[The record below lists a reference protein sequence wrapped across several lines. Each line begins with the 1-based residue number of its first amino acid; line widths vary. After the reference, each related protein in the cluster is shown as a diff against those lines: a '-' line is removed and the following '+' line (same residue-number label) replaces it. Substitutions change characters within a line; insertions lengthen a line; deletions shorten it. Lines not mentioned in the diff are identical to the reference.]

1 LFTWPAKTEVY
12 VRING
17 LTNPNIAITDI
28 FKASTIYDGVTID
41 QTNPT
46 DLSNRVAYDAY
57 SASVSLRGSSLY
69 PQNEGEASTFVLNL
83 TSINKISSGTEI
95 EIAFPSE
102 FGSTLTTTDKTVTCR
117 SPQFPDLQCTIVDGK
132 ITIPATADIGSGG
145 NLDIEIVGITNPNEG
160 TTTSGI
166 SITTRKD
173 GQTLGFTSNV
183 VPSITTTVG
192 PESMDLTKLTTT
204 STNLQTKATY
214 EICAETDGAIPAN
227 AQIFVEFPEQFTL
240 KRNSYECG
248 VGETNVLNYPSG
260 VSCSPT
266 ANMRRFTFTGQDNSF
281 AAGTMR
287 EMCYTIADIENPA
300 DSGESD
306 PFVFAIYDPST
317 QQVLYRSYGIL
328 SYPTTIDYKREG
340 LKITVATIADFSVGL
355 MSDFITVTLERKV
368 PYKVELTPT
377 AEGFTFQP
385 EIIEFN
391 ISTDQSLPFR
401 ILPNSATPAGSY
413 FIEWAKNEHVDVD
426 KFS

>member
-1 LFTWPAKTEVY
+1 
-12 VRING
+12 
-17 LTNPNIAITDI
+17 
-28 FKASTIYDGVTID
+28 
-41 QTNPT
+41 
-46 DLSNRVAYDAY
+46 
-57 SASVSLRGSSLY
+57 
-69 PQNEGEASTFVLNL
+69 
-83 TSINKISSGTEI
+83 
-95 EIAFPSE
+95 
-102 FGSTLTTTDKTVTCR
+102 
-117 SPQFPDLQCTIVDGK
+117 
-132 ITIPATADIGSGG
+132 
-145 NLDIEIVGITNPNEG
+145 
-160 TTTSGI
+160 
-166 SITTRKD
+166 
-173 GQTLGFTSNV
+173 
-183 VPSITTTVG
+183 
-192 PESMDLTKLTTT
+192 MDLTKLTTT